1 MPPTGRRPTDPAPFH
16 NTMTTPRR
24 NSMLTARFF
33 QVYDG
38 FRSDIVHA
46 YSANACF
53 SFMAL
58 RSAPAY
64 VQPSTVGSPLSTV
77 AAAQFTRGWS
87 PRVFVQAGPARSANG
102 RLHSQQSQ
110 SVGGQGQH
118 ARVWYVAGMPRT
130 TLPSS
135 ATLVVVRM
143 FSYAPPPPHPFCLYT
158 LHVQLATQ
166 TAACSC
172 CATARPRS
180 SSFLARCHRP
190 SIWWRAAASTRGSS
204 RRRPRPCCSSLCT
217 ATLSSVRD
225 APTGTPR

>member
-1 MPPTGRRPTDPAPFH
+1 
-16 NTMTTPRR
+16 
-24 NSMLTARFF
+24 MLTARFF

-143 FSYAPPPPHPFCLYT
+143 FSYAPPPPPPPPHPFCPYT
-158 LHVQLATQ
+158 LPVQWGYTDRRLQLLRYGPASIQQFLGTLPPTQ
-166 TAACSC
+166 HLVESC
-172 CATARPRS
+172 RVDAWQFTQ
-180 SSFLARCHRP
+180 
-190 SIWWRAAASTRGSS
+190 
-204 RRRPRPCCSSLCT
+204 
-217 ATLSSVRD
+217 
-225 APTGTPR
+225 APTPMLFIFVHGDFVERT